1 MSSDCD
7 GDVLIWDLNHSDG
20 VPKAVKTLSGA
31 IAKADSESNILGTV
45 AWKPDGKQ
53 FAFSGRLFGKY
64 EEYIY
69 FYHHTLILVL

>member
-1 MSSDCD
+1 M
-7 GDVLIWDLNHSDG
+7 NHSDG

-64 EEYIY
+64 KEYIY
-69 FYHHTLILVL
+69 FYHHMLILVL